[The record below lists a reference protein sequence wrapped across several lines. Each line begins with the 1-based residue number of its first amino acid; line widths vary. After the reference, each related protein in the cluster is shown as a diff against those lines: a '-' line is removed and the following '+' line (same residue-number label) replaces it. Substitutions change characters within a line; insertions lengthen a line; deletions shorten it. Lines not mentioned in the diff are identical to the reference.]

1 MQEFHNSTDITKKNA
16 FTQIQF
22 IDWQTQARAYKK
34 YPNFF
39 RRFSLD
45 DYPQLD
51 FIKNFGKSTFT
62 KKYGK
67 DEVNLRSNPSAG
79 GLYPCEIYIQ
89 IRGVKS
95 FLNGIY
101 HYEPLENNLCL
112 IHELTN
118 DGVEYYLNIEQ
129 HEFIILISNVYFRTT
144 WKYEKRAIRYLLL
157 DSGHQLA
164 SIYSALLLKEFE
176 FNFSFQIKSLNELFS
191 FDNYEHFLAAIYLNP
206 YKQIKTKELREKI
219 PFVNPCDYFI
229 KDDFIENYYS
239 NFYKENFIEFKPKF
253 LNNLKKS
260 DLQEAIDK
268 RRSARAFKNES
279 ILKKEFET
287 ILKDIFEF
295 SNKYGL
301 EIFFINHNIEGL
313 EKAIYKESNL
323 QKSGEFRELSKELAF
338 NQNIGGTS
346 AVTLFFTSKID
357 SNYSQNYIIA
367 GFLAHIIMLRATN
380 LKINS
385 TGIGAYFDDLSKK
398 ALDTTNN
405 ILYLV
410 GLGK

>member
-1 MQEFHNSTDITKKNA
+1 MSSSPVFSSS
-16 FTQIQF
+16 
-22 IDWQTQARAYKK
+22 
-34 YPNFF
+34 
-39 RRFSLD
+39 RFL
-45 DYPQLD
+45 
-51 FIKNFGKSTFT
+51 
-62 KKYGK
+62 
-67 DEVNLRSNPSAG
+67 
-79 GLYPCEIYIQ
+79 
-89 IRGVKS
+89 
-95 FLNGIY
+95 
-101 HYEPLENNLCL
+101 
-112 IHELTN
+112 
-118 DGVEYYLNIEQ
+118 
-129 HEFIILISNVYFRTT
+129 
-144 WKYEKRAIRYLLL
+144 
-157 DSGHQLA
+157 
-164 SIYSALLLKEFE
+164 
-176 FNFSFQIKSLNELFS
+176 
-191 FDNYEHFLAAIYLNP
+191 
-206 YKQIKTKELREKI
+206 
-219 PFVNPCDYFI
+219 
-229 KDDFIENYYS
+229 
-239 NFYKENFIEFKPKF
+239 
-253 LNNLKKS
+253 
-260 DLQEAIDK
+260 
-268 RRSARAFKNES
+268 AFKNES

-323 QKSGEFRELSKELAF
+323 QKSGEYSELSKELAF

-380 LKINS
+380 LKISS